1 MAKGEVFR
9 ALRSPQVARATGSN
23 IAVITFNG
31 EEDEFVVLQM
41 AGAEAMDLCRRL
53 KAAGYDADAKGADH

>member
-9 ALRSPQVARATGSN
+9 ALRSPQVARSTGSN
-23 IAVITFNG
+23 IAVITLNG

-41 AGAEAMDLCRRL
+41 AGTEADELSRKL
-53 KAAGYDADAKGADH
+53 QAAGYGREGGDH